1 MFEWIN
7 KTTVFLCFRNI
18 TCRFYNN
25 NESLSKWFDLK
36 QIKTWMN
43 DLIPTM
49 YVLHR
54 RFNLIVKVSTYL
66 VFMFSLIK
74 KVKIDVIIITF
85 LIYVKVK
92 DNL

>member
-1 MFEWIN
+1 M
-7 KTTVFLCFRNI
+7 
-18 TCRFYNN
+18 
-25 NESLSKWFDLK
+25 
-36 QIKTWMN
+36 
-43 DLIPTM
+43 M

-66 VFMFSLIK
+66 LFMFSLIK

>member
-1 MFEWIN
+1 
-7 KTTVFLCFRNI
+7 
-18 TCRFYNN
+18 
-25 NESLSKWFDLK
+25 
-36 QIKTWMN
+36 MN
-43 DLIPTM
+43 DLIPMM